1 MPIMK
6 EVVMNYFSKTTRFKV
21 YDEEIGELP
30 TFTICEFVLTLL
42 WLFSDQVFIGRD
54 WGEKME
60 HYFSK
65 SISDTNS
72 HFI

>member
-54 WGEKME
+54 
-60 HYFSK
+60 
-65 SISDTNS
+65 
-72 HFI
+72 